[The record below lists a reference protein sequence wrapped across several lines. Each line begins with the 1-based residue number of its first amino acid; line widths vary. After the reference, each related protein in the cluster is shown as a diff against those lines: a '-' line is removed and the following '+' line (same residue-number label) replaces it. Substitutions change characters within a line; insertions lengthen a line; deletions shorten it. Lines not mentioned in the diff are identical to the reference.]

1 MSHLNLDSLTFS
13 TNFCL
18 FKSSLS
24 GNSVWPHA
32 SGFQKLAKMD
42 HFLAFLMKF
51 YPRSQYLRRHFW
63 EDFKHSEY
71 RTINSYWGGEGA
83 PWRLHVSEIV
93 EPLTTW
99 NSPSWPSTF
108 ARGVTTWR
116 WKTREWN
123 PEVVEI
129 YKREEE
135 NFDIKPLAHTI
146 REKAHGVWKSQKKAH
161 SI

>member
-1 MSHLNLDSLTFS
+1 
-13 TNFCL
+13 
-18 FKSSLS
+18 
-24 GNSVWPHA
+24 
-32 SGFQKLAKMD
+32 MD
-42 HFLAFLMKF
+42 HFWHFIWSFVHSRCKHSPLC
-51 YPRSQYLRRHFW
+51 SQYWMRYFW

-161 SI
+161 SIQRAKWATFTFWMDKSSSIMAKNGPFR